1 MVDGRLARGERTR
14 ANVLDAAVRLAS
26 VEGLGG
32 LSLSQLA
39 QRLPVSKSALFAH
52 WASKEELQ
60 LATIEHAREQF
71 GDLVLRPALA
81 NPRGVR
87 RLFAVHESRLRFYAD
102 GVLPGGCFFVG
113 AQYEYDAREG
123 AVHDRLCEVS
133 AEWLTTLERL
143 AGEAVAIGDLAE
155 DTDPDLLAFAVD
167 AAGTAAVYRARM
179 VDPERAYTL
188 SRGAVLRLL
197 RPLLTDP
204 TLLPEE

>member
-1 MVDGRLARGERTR
+1 M
-14 ANVLDAAVRLAS
+14 LDAAIELAS

-39 QRLPVSKSALFAH
+39 QRLPVTKSALFAH

-71 GDLVLRPALA
+71 ANVVVRPALQS
-81 NPRGVR
+81 PRGVR

-102 GVLPGGCFFVG
+102 GVLPGGCFFAN
-113 AQYEYDAREG
+113 AQYEYDARTG
-123 AVHDRLCEVS
+123 PVRDRLAEVS
-133 AEWLTTLERL
+133 AEWLATLERL
-143 AGEAVAIGDLAE
+143 AREAVQLGDLKPG
-155 DTDPDLLAFAVD
+155 TDPELVAFGVD
-167 AAGTAAVYRARM
+167 AAGTAAVYRSRLHEPDRTYA
-179 VDPERAYTL
+179 L
-188 SRGAVLRLL
+188 SRAAVLRLL

>member
-1 MVDGRLARGERTR
+1 MFLCRR
-14 ANVLDAAVRLAS
+14 AVR
-26 VEGLGG
+26 
-32 LSLSQLA
+32 
-39 QRLPVSKSALFAH
+39 
-52 WASKEELQ
+52 
-60 LATIEHAREQF
+60 
-71 GDLVLRPALA
+71 
-81 NPRGVR
+81 VR
-87 RLFAVHESRLRFYAD
+87 RSRR
-102 GVLPGGCFFVG
+102 
-113 AQYEYDAREG
+113 